1 MYVLLKTIADTASA
15 MPVVF
20 TLHHTMK
27 KDFPMKRTCLSLCLL
42 LGLALGL
49 RAQFRI
55 DPQSHEPVW
64 SAAGRDL
71 LTAPDEGLWGVALG
85 WSNNWMTDW
94 KYARPEKVEQSGEWT
109 VVSGRLQLPQGD
121 LLLRDAYRPT
131 ESGGVECRRRFEWTG
146 QETLHTVSLSV
157 RLRLRGER
165 LQAFL
170 PGTLYYGNKNGA
182 RINAGIIPVYNGEPG
197 ELAVFEDHRYPMPF
211 AMLESAEGKYAAAV
225 HTTPSPVRGAVL
237 QDQWWSLGVE
247 AGEGYSDFVLY
258 SGPIGYN
265 RRHSVA
271 KALQARPMAYPN
283 TYLSLE
289 PGRIVE
295 KEFFVEVYPIE
306 AEGTG
311 FQRPVYTT
319 LDRYRP
325 YNYSSFDDFATI
337 VRGKYRFALRR
348 WISLDKGATGFD
360 MYDPSQRREIVMGW
374 CGQAEAPGYALQ
386 HLGSLVDDDSLDLR
400 VQQSLDFLA
409 QTPVDPA
416 TGQFPVGYGR
426 QGRFGGDPVSCGQ
439 AMYSFA
445 RAIRSA
451 RKNRRYDTRNWEK
464 FLRAA
469 CDGQSRRILADDWN
483 PRSTAEAFLVA
494 PLAISS
500 RLFKEKNYRLAA
512 EKAAQT
518 FADRHLKMNGCYW
531 GGTLDATCEDKEGA
545 WAAFQAF
552 LALYELTDEPK
563 YLDWA
568 RHAMDV
574 CLSYVVVWDIPM
586 PPGRLA
592 DYRFRSTGW
601 TVVSPQNQH
610 IDVFGV
616 FFSPAVYQMGVY
628 LKDQRLKDLARVM
641 FRSCYQLTDI
651 YGSQGEQLQQT
662 NFAQHGDMSNVYR
675 LRGGYS
681 EGWTVFWITAHFLSA
696 AAQFVEMGVTP

>member
-1 MYVLLKTIADTASA
+1 
-15 MPVVF
+15 
-20 TLHHTMK
+20 MK
-27 KDFPMKRTCLSLCLL
+27 KDFPMKRTCLFLCLL

-109 VVSGRLQLPQGD
+109 VVSGRLRLPQGD

-146 QETLHTVSLSV
+146 RETLHTVSLSV

-265 RRHSVA
+265 RRHS
-271 KALQARPMAYPN
+271 
-283 TYLSLE
+283 
-289 PGRIVE
+289 
-295 KEFFVEVYPIE
+295 
-306 AEGTG
+306 
-311 FQRPVYTT
+311 
-319 LDRYRP
+319 
-325 YNYSSFDDFATI
+325 
-337 VRGKYRFALRR
+337 
-348 WISLDKGATGFD
+348 
-360 MYDPSQRREIVMGW
+360 
-374 CGQAEAPGYALQ
+374 
-386 HLGSLVDDDSLDLR
+386 
-400 VQQSLDFLA
+400 
-409 QTPVDPA
+409 
-416 TGQFPVGYGR
+416 
-426 QGRFGGDPVSCGQ
+426 
-439 AMYSFA
+439 
-445 RAIRSA
+445 
-451 RKNRRYDTRNWEK
+451 
-464 FLRAA
+464 
-469 CDGQSRRILADDWN
+469 
-483 PRSTAEAFLVA
+483 
-494 PLAISS
+494 
-500 RLFKEKNYRLAA
+500 
-512 EKAAQT
+512 
-518 FADRHLKMNGCYW
+518 
-531 GGTLDATCEDKEGA
+531 
-545 WAAFQAF
+545 
-552 LALYELTDEPK
+552 
-563 YLDWA
+563 
-568 RHAMDV
+568 
-574 CLSYVVVWDIPM
+574 
-586 PPGRLA
+586 
-592 DYRFRSTGW
+592 
-601 TVVSPQNQH
+601 
-610 IDVFGV
+610 
-616 FFSPAVYQMGVY
+616 

-681 EGWTVFWITAHFLSA
+681 EGWTVFWITAHVLSA
-696 AAQFVEMGVTP
+696 AAQFVEMGVTS

>member
-1 MYVLLKTIADTASA
+1 
-15 MPVVF
+15 
-20 TLHHTMK
+20 
-27 KDFPMKRTCLSLCLL
+27 
-42 LGLALGL
+42 
-49 RAQFRI
+49 
-55 DPQSHEPVW
+55 
-64 SAAGRDL
+64 
-71 LTAPDEGLWGVALG
+71 
-85 WSNNWMTDW
+85 
-94 KYARPEKVEQSGEWT
+94 
-109 VVSGRLQLPQGD
+109 
-121 LLLRDAYRPT
+121 
-131 ESGGVECRRRFEWTG
+131 
-146 QETLHTVSLSV
+146 
-157 RLRLRGER
+157 
-165 LQAFL
+165 
-170 PGTLYYGNKNGA
+170 
-182 RINAGIIPVYNGEPG
+182 
-197 ELAVFEDHRYPMPF
+197 
-211 AMLESAEGKYAAAV
+211 
-225 HTTPSPVRGAVL
+225 
-237 QDQWWSLGVE
+237 
-247 AGEGYSDFVLY
+247 
-258 SGPIGYN
+258 
-265 RRHSVA
+265 
-271 KALQARPMAYPN
+271 
-283 TYLSLE
+283 
-289 PGRIVE
+289 
-295 KEFFVEVYPIE
+295 
-306 AEGTG
+306 
-311 FQRPVYTT
+311 
-319 LDRYRP
+319 
-325 YNYSSFDDFATI
+325 
-337 VRGKYRFALRR
+337 
-348 WISLDKGATGFD
+348 
-360 MYDPSQRREIVMGW
+360 
-374 CGQAEAPGYALQ
+374 
-386 HLGSLVDDDSLDLR
+386 
-400 VQQSLDFLA
+400 
-409 QTPVDPA
+409 
-416 TGQFPVGYGR
+416 
-426 QGRFGGDPVSCGQ
+426 
-439 AMYSFA
+439 MYSFA